1 MENSNLGI
9 KPLAAQT
16 MADRVEESLGNYFR
30 EKGFKPGDVLP
41 RELELAAALGVSRN
55 VVREALSR
63 FKMLGI
69 IESKKKRGMVLA
81 MPDVTVAFE
90 KVTDPYLLDK
100 SSKNDLFELRLILE
114 LGMTDILFLRK
125 NDRYLKEL
133 EEIIAREN
141 NAESEVER
149 ILCDVEFHRVLY
161 KMSGNETLLRFQ
173 KLLLPVFEHVME
185 YEAKHGKVDRGDIS
199 HQDLLDILK
208 NGTSVEFREAMTRH
222 LEPHL
227 KHVENGSKAGF
238 DFKSD

>member
-1 MENSNLGI
+1 MESNNIVSRKLGI
-9 KPLAAQT
+9 KMLVAQT

-41 RELELAAALGVSRN
+41 RELDLAAALGVSRN

-69 IESKKKRGMVLA
+69 VESKKKRGMVLA

-100 SSKNDLFELRLILE
+100 ASKNDLFELRLILE
-114 LGMTDILFLRK
+114 LGMTDVLFIRK
-125 NDRYLKEL
+125 SEHHVKEL
-133 EEIIAREN
+133 EDIIVREN
-141 NAESEVER
+141 EAEDDMDR
-149 ILCDVEFHRVLY
+149 ILCDVEFHKVLY
-161 KMSGNETLLRFQ
+161 KMAGNKTLIRFQ

-185 YEAKHGKVDRGDIS
+185 YEAEHGIEERGDVS
-199 HQDLLDILK
+199 HQDLVDILRS
-208 NGTSVEFREAMTRH
+208 GTPVQFREAMTRH

-227 KHVENGSKAGF
+227 RHVKNDVKA
-238 DFKSD
+238 